1 MNSIQ
6 KSLIIN
12 KGYNPHLLRSVLR
25 KYWFL
30 PLLFIAIFITMAF
43 LYLRYTKMT
52 YKSSSVIQIVKKD
65 QGKEILDIEDAIA
78 QEPNISSEIELLRSE
93 FLFESAVER
102 LNMNVSLFSKGNL
115 LTEELYHLSA
125 FNVTPFELK
134 DSSLCNVPIYISSF
148 EGGNVTL
155 EYTVGGNKSIVKGRA
170 DSHIVT
176 KHFDIVIKI
185 IDKKAFDDIKNEN
198 ELYFTFN
205 ERKSLNKRLLAG
217 LEVLPAD
224 EKAQTIL
231 INYKGNNPLLCHD
244 IITALTESF
253 FEYDDQ
259 IQKKS
264 SENILNFINQQLDS
278 IATELKDS
286 KDSLTHYLKSSNLSD
301 PENVGQ
307 TINENIDE
315 MSDKL
320 YELESEISTL
330 RLVNSKLKADPNR
343 LEIYKLIPEML
354 GKSYENSLS
363 KQIQDLYNLLER
375 KEDMLF
381 EYTEENS
388 QIKDMDAKITN
399 KINSIKKSVTTILER
414 LVSHQR
420 QLQNKL
426 SGFES
431 EYFSLPDKKMEY
443 NRLKSLQDLNEKYY
457 TLLAEKKVL
466 YSISKAGFASNNRV
480 LTQPEI
486 SEVPISPNKK
496 MIYGGFLF
504 VGLLL
509 GLTYLAFKYFTFNE
523 INNAD
528 ELKMLLPEKAN
539 ILGSVP
545 VTKRDMDFS
554 QIIVHDSPKSMLS
567 EALRNIRANMSFIN
581 KNAQTIAISS
591 SISGEGKTFVA
602 LNLAAILAMSGKRTI
617 VLDLDLRKP
626 KIHLGFNTNNDNG
639 MSNLIVNQ
647 ISLME
652 CIHKSEIHNLDYITA
667 GPIPPNP
674 SELIL
679 SKDFQN
685 ILEKIKSM
693 YEIIIIDNPPV
704 GLVSDG
710 VQILA
715 SADIPIYVFKAH
727 YSKRVFAERVRELFD
742 VQQIKSLNV
751 ILNGVVPGR
760 GGYGYDYGYN
770 YGYGYGYGGGYY
782 YEEKDSK
789 KLGILAKILRFL
801 RIRKK

>member
-1 MNSIQ
+1 VNSSQ

-25 KYWFL
+25 RFWFL
-30 PLLFIAIFITMAF
+30 PFLFIGIFITMAF
-43 LYLRYTKMT
+43 LYLRYTKMV
-52 YKSSSVIQIVKKD
+52 YKSSSVIQIEKND
-65 QGKEILDIEDAIA
+65 QGKEVLDLENIA
-78 QEPNISSEIELLRSE
+78 QKDNKISGEIELLKSQ
-93 FLFESAVER
+93 FLFEKAVER
-102 LNMNVSLFSKGNL
+102 LNMNVSLFSKGNV
-115 LTEELYHLSA
+115 LTEELYHMSA
-125 FNVTPFELK
+125 FNIIPFSLK
-134 DSSLCNVPIYISSF
+134 DSNLCNVPIFIESDGKNVNFKYEF
-148 EGGNVTL
+148 GGKINQ
-155 EYTVGGNKSIVKGRA
+155 VKGKV
-170 DSHIVT
+170 DEHIT
-176 KHFDIVIKI
+176 NRDFDIVFKI
-185 IDKKAFDDIKNEN
+185 IDFQAFNELQEDN
-198 ELYFTFN
+198 ELYFVFN
-205 ERKSLNKRLLAG
+205 EINSLNKRLIAG
-217 LEVLPAD
+217 LEVSPAD
-224 EKAQTIL
+224 PEAQTVL

-244 IITALTESF
+244 IIVSLTNSF
-253 FEYDDQ
+253 FEYDDE

-264 SENILNFINQQLDS
+264 SENILNFINVQLDS
-278 IATELKDS
+278 IATELKES
-286 KDSLTHYLKSSNLSD
+286 KDSLTRYLKVSNMPDPDEMGNNISSNISS
-301 PENVGQ
+301 
-307 TINENIDE
+307 I
-315 MSDKL
+315 SDKL
-320 YELESEISTL
+320 YEIDGEISTL
-330 RLVNSKLKADPNR
+330 RLVNSKLRAEPNR

-354 GKSYENSLS
+354 GKSFENSLS
-363 KQIQDLYNLLER
+363 KQIQDLYTLLEK
-375 KEDMLF
+375 KEDLLF
-381 EYTEENS
+381 EITEENAV
-388 QIKDMDAKITN
+388 IKDVNTKIFS
-399 KINSIKKSVTTILER
+399 KIASIKKSISTILER
-414 LVSHQR
+414 LIENQKL
-420 QLQNKL
+420 LQNKL
-426 SGFES
+426 GGFES

-457 TLLAEKKVL
+457 SLLAEKKVL
-466 YSISKAGFASNNRV
+466 YSISKAGFSSNNRV

-486 SEVPISPNKK
+486 SYAPISPNTK
-496 MIYGGFLF
+496 MVYGGFLF

-523 INNAD
+523 INNTE
-528 ELKMLLPEKAN
+528 ELKMLLPEKAS
-539 ILGSVP
+539 ILGAVP
-545 VTKRDMDFS
+545 ITKRSMDFS

-617 VLDLDLRKP
+617 VIDLDLRKP

-652 CIHKSEIHNLDYITA
+652 CIHKSEIQNLDYITA
-667 GPIPPNP
+667 GPVPPNP

-685 ILEKIKSM
+685 ILEKIKTM
-693 YEIIIIDNPPV
+693 YDIIIIDNPPV

-727 YSKRVFAERVRELFD
+727 YSKRVFAERVKELFE
-742 VQQIKSLNV
+742 VQQIKTLNV

-782 YEEKDSK
+782 YEEGSK
-789 KLGILAKILRFL
+789 NKLNIFQKILKFL
-801 RIRKK
+801 RIRK

>member
-30 PLLFIAIFITMAF
+30 PLLFIIGFLSVAFI
-43 LYLRYTKMT
+43 YLRYTKMV
-52 YKSSSVIQIVKKD
+52 YKSSSVIQIEKKD
-65 QGKEILDIEDAIA
+65 QGKEVLELENLPQ
-78 QEPNISSEIELLRSE
+78 QENNISSEVELLRSE
-93 FLFESAVER
+93 FLFDKAVES
-102 LNMNVSLFSKGNL
+102 LNLNVSLFSKGKV
-115 LTEELYHLSA
+115 LTEELYHLSS
-125 FNVTPFELK
+125 FNILPFELK
-134 DSSLCNVPIYISSF
+134 DSTLCNVPIYIESD
-148 EGGNVTL
+148 GKNVKYSYSLRGKNYTL
-155 EYTVGGNKSIVKGRA
+155 SGKTEKRVSNS
-170 DSHIVT
+170 
-176 KHFDIVIKI
+176 HFDIIFKI
-185 IDKKAFDDIKNEN
+185 LDIKEFKALNSVN
-198 ELYFTFN
+198 KIYFTFN
-205 ERKSLNKRLLAG
+205 ERSSLNKRLIAG
-217 LEVLPAD
+217 LEVAPAD
-224 EKAQTIL
+224 ENAQTVL
-231 INYKGNNPLLCHD
+231 INYKGNNPVLCHD
-244 IITALTESF
+244 VIVALTNAF
-253 FEYDDQ
+253 FNFDDE

-264 SENILNFINQQLDS
+264 SENILGFINVQLDS

-286 KDSLTHYLKSSNLSD
+286 KDSLTRYLKVSNLPD
-301 PENVGQ
+301 PEEMGKNLNDNINV
-307 TINENIDE
+307 I
-315 MSDKL
+315 SDKL
-320 YELESEISTL
+320 YEIESEISTL
-330 RLVNSKLKADPNR
+330 RLVNSRLKSDPNR

-354 GKSYENSLS
+354 GKSYENSLT
-363 KQIQDLYNLLER
+363 KQITDLYNLLEK
-375 KEDMLF
+375 KEDLLF
-381 EYTEENS
+381 EVTEENAV
-388 QIKDMDAKITN
+388 IKDINAKIGN
-399 KINSIKKSVTTILER
+399 KIYSIKKSVSTILER
-414 LVSHQR
+414 LVDSQKL
-420 QLQNKL
+420 LQNKL
-426 SGFES
+426 SGFEG

-466 YSISKAGFASNNRV
+466 YSISKAGFSSNNRV

-486 SEVPISPNKK
+486 SSTPISPNRK
-496 MIYGGFLF
+496 MVYGGFLF

-528 ELKMLLPEKAN
+528 ELKMLLPEQAS

-545 VTKRDMDFS
+545 ITKRSMDFS

-567 EALRNIRANMSFIN
+567 EALRNIRANMSFVN

-602 LNLAAILAMSGKRTI
+602 LNLAAIIAMSGKKTI
-617 VLDLDLRKP
+617 VIDLDLRKP

-652 CIHKSEIHNLDYITA
+652 CIQKSEIVNLDFITA

-693 YEIIIIDNPPV
+693 YDVIIIDNPPV

-782 YEEKDSK
+782 YEENDK
-789 KLGILAKILRFL
+789 KKTFIGKILKFL
-801 RIRKK
+801 RIRK

>member
-30 PLLFIAIFITMAF
+30 PILFVSLFLTAAF
-43 LYLRYTKMT
+43 LYLRYTKMVYRST
-52 YKSSSVIQIVKKD
+52 SVIQIEKKD
-65 QGKEILDIEDAIA
+65 QGKEILDIEEQLS

-93 FLFESAVER
+93 FLFSSALDR
-102 LNMNVSLFSKGNL
+102 LNMNVSLFSKGKL

-134 DSSLCNVPIYISSF
+134 DSSLCNVPIYITSVK
-148 EGGNVTL
+148 GKNVTL
-155 EYTVGGNKSIVKGRA
+155 EYTVKGVKTFVRGKT
-170 DSHIVT
+170 DKHIVT
-176 KHFDIVIKI
+176 KHFDIVFKMINREAFKELS
-185 IDKKAFDDIKNEN
+185 DKN

-205 ERKSLNKRLLAG
+205 EKKSLNKRLLAG

-231 INYKGNNPLLCHD
+231 ISYKGNNSLLCHD
-244 IITALTESF
+244 IITSLTEAF

-264 SENILNFINQQLDS
+264 SENILNFINLQLDS

-286 KDSLTHYLKSSNLSD
+286 KDSLTRYLKSSNLPD
-301 PENVGQ
+301 PEDMGKS
-307 TINENIDE
+307 INENINQ

-320 YELESEISTL
+320 YELEGEISTL
-330 RLVNSKLKADPNR
+330 RLVNSRLKSHPNL
-343 LEIYKLIPEML
+343 LEISKLIPEML
-354 GKSYENSLS
+354 GKSYEMSLS
-363 KQIQDLYNLLER
+363 RQIQELYDLLNR
-375 KEDMLF
+375 KEDLLF
-381 EYTEENS
+381 ELTEENVA
-388 QIKDMDAKITN
+388 IKDLDAKITN
-399 KINSIKKSVTTILER
+399 KIASIRKSVTTILER
-414 LVSHQR
+414 LIDSQR
-420 QLQNKL
+420 QLQKKL

-443 NRLKSLQDLNEKYY
+443 SRLKSLQDLNEKYY

-466 YSISKAGFASNNRV
+466 YSISKAGYASNNRV

-486 SEVPISPNKK
+486 SAIPISPNKK
-496 MIYGGFLF
+496 MVYGGFIF

-528 ELKMLLPEKAN
+528 ELKLLLPEKAN

-545 VTKRDMDFS
+545 VTKRSMDFS

-617 VLDLDLRKP
+617 VIDLDLRKP

-652 CIHKSEIHNLDYITA
+652 CIHKSDIHNLDYITA

-693 YEIIIIDNPPV
+693 YEVIIIDNPPV

-727 YSKRVFAERVRELFD
+727 YSKRVFAERVRELFE

-770 YGYGYGYGGGYY
+770 YGYGYGYGGGGYY
-782 YEEKDSK
+782 TEEDSNSSSWVNR
-789 KLGILAKILRFL
+789 ILRFL
-801 RIRKK
+801 RIRK

>member
-1 MNSIQ
+1 MNSAQ
-6 KSLIIN
+6 KGLIIN

-25 KYWFL
+25 KFWFL
-30 PLLFIAIFITMAF
+30 PIIFISIFLSIAF
-43 LYLRYTKMT
+43 LYLRYTKMVF
-52 YKSSSVIQIVKKD
+52 KSSSVIQIEKKD
-65 QGKEILDIEDAIA
+65 QGKEILDIEEIA
-78 QEPNISSEIELLRSE
+78 QNENNISSEIELLKSE
-93 FLFESAVER
+93 FLFENAIE
-102 LNMNVSLFSKGNL
+102 NMNLNVSLFSKGNI
-115 LTEELYHLSA
+115 LTEELYHMSS
-125 FNVTPFELK
+125 FNVIPFELK
-134 DSSLCNVPIYISSF
+134 DSALCNTPIFIKSDGKKVTFSYTFMNRKESFTGKLDERIS
-148 EGGNVTL
+148 N
-155 EYTVGGNKSIVKGRA
+155 
-170 DSHIVT
+170 
-176 KHFDIVIKI
+176 KHFDVIFKI
-185 IDKKAFDDIKNEN
+185 MDYKAFNELNTQN

-205 ERKSLNKRLLAG
+205 EKKSLIKRLLSG
-217 LEVLPAD
+217 LEVAPAD
-224 EKAQTIL
+224 PEAQTVL

-244 IITALTESF
+244 IIVSLTNAF
-253 FEYDDQ
+253 FNYDDE

-264 SENILNFINQQLDS
+264 SENILTFINLQLDS
-278 IATELKDS
+278 IAGELKYS
-286 KDSLTHYLKSSNLSD
+286 KDSLTRYLKSSNLPD
-301 PENVGQ
+301 PDEMGKS
-307 TINENIDE
+307 INENINTI
-315 MSDKL
+315 SDKL
-320 YELESEISTL
+320 YELDNEISTL

-363 KQIQDLYNLLER
+363 KQIQDLYNLLEK
-375 KEDMLF
+375 KEDLLF
-381 EYTEENS
+381 ELTEENS
-388 QIKDMDAKITN
+388 VIKDINAKIN
-399 KINSIKKSVTTILER
+399 SKIYSIKKSVTTILER
-414 LVSHQR
+414 LIENQR
-420 QLQNKL
+420 LMQSKL

-431 EYFSLPDKKMEY
+431 EFFSLPDKKMEY

-457 TLLAEKKVL
+457 GLLAEKKVL
-466 YSISKAGFASNNRV
+466 YSISKAGFSSNNRV

-486 SEVPISPNKK
+486 SASPISPNRK
-496 MIYGGFLF
+496 MVYGGFLF

-528 ELKMLLPEKAN
+528 ELKMLLPEQAS

-545 VTKRDMDFS
+545 ITKRSMDFS

-567 EALRNIRANMSFIN
+567 EALRNIRANMSFI
-581 KNAQTIAISS
+581 KKDAQTIAISS

-602 LNLAAILAMSGKRTI
+602 LNLAAIIAMSGKRTI
-617 VLDLDLRKP
+617 VIDLDLRKP

-652 CIHKSEIHNLDYITA
+652 CIQKSEIVNLDFITA

-693 YEIIIIDNPPV
+693 YDVIIIDNPPV

-727 YSKRVFAERVRELFD
+727 YSKRVFAERVRELFE

-760 GGYGYDYGYN
+760 SGYGYDYGYN

-782 YEEKDSK
+782 YEESDK
-789 KLGILAKILRFL
+789 KKTLWSKILKFL
-801 RIRKK
+801 RIRK